1 MNYDRRMRL
10 FFPIPDEA
18 AKATMRLK
26 DAGFEAYLVGGCVR
40 DLFLGRKPVDWDI
53 TTNATPEEIMASF
66 ENTFY
71 TNDFGT
77 VGVVNETEEESLKI
91 IQITPYRTE
100 SGYSDS
106 RHPDKV
112 KWSKKLEDD
121 LARRDFTVNALA
133 LSLAEKKGNE
143 WATEIVD
150 NFGGLKD
157 LKLGVIKAVGNP
169 DERFTEDALR
179 MLRAVRVSAE
189 LEFSIENDT
198 FAALYKHR
206 NLLKNISAERVRDEF
221 IRIIMSPHPMMA
233 FETLKVS
240 GILEII
246 LPEILEG
253 AGMEQNAANS
263 FDVYEHIMRTLEH
276 AAKKNFTLEVR
287 LAALF
292 HDIGKPRSRR
302 WGEKTKQWT
311 FYGHDVIGAKMAKS
325 IMERMKFPMKT
336 IENVVK
342 LVRWHMFFS
351 DTEAITLSAVRRMVA
366 NVGKEHIWELMDV
379 RTCDRIGTGRPKE
392 SPYRLRKYHS
402 MIEEAMRDPISV
414 SMLKIDGK
422 RIMEVGKIAPS
433 PTIGFVLAALLE
445 EVLEDPKKN
454 TEKYLEE
461 RTQELVKMP
470 EGDLKKL
477 GVMAK
482 EKKENIEEEEIAK
495 IRGKHGVK

>member
-1 MNYDRRMRL
+1 MRL
-10 FFPIPDEA
+10 FFPIPDEVT
-18 AKATMRLK
+18 KTTKRLS
-26 DAGFEAYLVGGCVR
+26 DSGFEAYLVGGCVR
-40 DLFLGRKPVDWDI
+40 DLFLGRKPVDWDV

-77 VGVVNETEEESLKI
+77 VGVVSETEDESLKV

-100 SGYSDS
+100 SGYFDNRRPDS
-106 RHPDKV
+106 V
-112 KWSKKLEDD
+112 VWSKKLSDD
-121 LARRDFTVNALA
+121 LSRRDFTVNALA

-157 LKLGVIKAVGNP
+157 LKQGIIRAVGNP

-179 MLRAVRVSAE
+179 ILRAVRLSAE

-206 NLLKNISAERVRDEF
+206 NLLRNISAERVRDEF
-221 IRIIMSPHPMMA
+221 VRIIMSPHPMTA

-246 LPEILEG
+246 LPELLEG
-253 AGMEQNAANS
+253 AGMEQNAAHS

-311 FYGHDVIGAKMAKS
+311 FYGHDVIGAKMTKT
-325 IMERMKFPMKT
+325 IMERMKFPTKT
-336 IENVVK
+336 IENVTQ

-379 RTCDRIGTGRPKE
+379 RAADRIGTGRPKE

-402 MIEEAMRDPISV
+402 MVEEAMRDPISV

-422 RIMEVGKIAPS
+422 KIMDVGKVP
-433 PTIGFVLAALLE
+433 PGPVIGFVLSALLE
-445 EVLEDPKKN
+445 EVLDDPKKN
-454 TEKYLEE
+454 TQEYLEN
-461 RTQELVKMP
+461 RTKELVELP
-470 EGDLKKL
+470 ESDLKKL
-477 GVMAK
+477 GTMAK
-482 EKKENIEEEEIAK
+482 EKKENIEETEIAK

>member
-10 FFPIPDEA
+10 FFPIPDEV
-18 AKATMRLK
+18 AKATKRLT

-53 TTNATPEEIMASF
+53 TTNATPEEIMSSF

-77 VGVVNETEEESLKI
+77 VGVVSDTEDESLKV

-100 SGYSDS
+100 SGYSDN
-106 RHPDKV
+106 RRPDSV
-112 KWSKKLEDD
+112 KWSKKLDDD
-121 LARRDFTVNALA
+121 LSRRDFTVNALA

-157 LKLGVIKAVGNP
+157 LKEGIIKAVGNP
-169 DERFTEDALR
+169 DERFSEDALR
-179 MLRAVRVSAE
+179 ILRAVRLSAE
-189 LEFSIENDT
+189 LEFSIENET
-198 FAALYKHR
+198 FSALEKHR
-206 NLLKNISAERVRDEF
+206 VLLKKVSAERIRDEF
-221 IRIIMSPHPMMA
+221 VRIIMSPHPLPA

-246 LPEILEG
+246 LPELLEG
-253 AGMEQNAANS
+253 AGMEQNAAHS
-263 FDVYEHIMRTLEH
+263 FDVFEHIMRTLEH
-276 AAKKNFTLEVR
+276 AAKKNFSLEIR

-292 HDIGKPRSRR
+292 HDIGKPRTRR

-311 FYGHDVIGAKMAKS
+311 FYGHDVVGARMTKE
-325 IMERMKFPMKT
+325 IMERMKFPTKT
-336 IENVVK
+336 IDVVTK

-379 RTCDRIGTGRPKE
+379 RIADRIGTGRPKE
-392 SPYRLRKYHS
+392 SPYRLRKYRS
-402 MIEEAMRDPISV
+402 MVEEAMRDPISV
-414 SMLKIDGK
+414 SMLKIDGEK
-422 RIMEVGKIAPS
+422 IMIVGKIAAGPA
-433 PTIGFVLAALLE
+433 IGLTLHALLE

-454 TEKYLEE
+454 TEEYLEK
-461 RTQELVKMP
+461 RALELIKLP
-470 EGDLKKL
+470 ESDLRKL
-477 GVMAK
+477 GTIAK
-482 EKKENIEEEEIAK
+482 EKKENIEETEIAK